1 MFMIKRFHR
10 MGGGWTIY
18 EYEDLGDPYMIYGR
32 VIASSLPWDDSA
44 VATNKQ
50 MLSSDL
56 LAGWADFVTL

>member
-1 MFMIKRFHR
+1 

-18 EYEDLGDPYMIYGR
+18 EYEDRGDPYMVYGR
-32 VIASSLPWDDSA
+32 VVASSLLWDNGA

-56 LAGWADFVTL
+56 LAGWVEFVILRNRR